1 MREQMEEQKTFI
13 KDVVAANELLDIQAQ
28 LLNKTINNLEI
39 LKREKRELK
48 EVIDNITNNR
58 FDEAVNYYRINFEKR
73 IEKRSKIYRDKIYKL
88 KKEIKELKKQMQ
100 HYWIHERY
108 I

>member
-1 MREQMEEQKTFI
+1 MEEQKTFI
-13 KDVVAANELLDIQAQ
+13 KDIIAANELLDIQAQ

-73 IEKRSKIYRDKIYKL
+73 INKKSRVYREKIYKL
-88 KKEIKELKKQMQ
+88 KEEIKELKKQ
-100 HYWIHERY
+100 R
-108 I
+108 

>member
-1 MREQMEEQKTFI
+1 MEEQKTFI
-13 KDVVAANELLDIQAQ
+13 KDIITANELLDIQAQ

-73 IEKRSKIYRDKIYKL
+73 INKKSRVYREKIYKL
-88 KKEIKELKKQMQ
+88 KEEIKELKKQ
-100 HYWIHERY
+100 R
-108 I
+108 

>member
-1 MREQMEEQKTFI
+1 MEDQKAFI
-13 KDVVAANELLDIQAQ
+13 KDIITANELLDIQAQ
-28 LLNKTINNLEI
+28 LLNRTINNLEI

-73 IEKRSKIYRDKIYKL
+73 IEKRSKIYREKIYKL
-88 KKEIKELKKQMQ
+88 KKEIKELKKQS
-100 HYWIHERY
+100 
-108 I
+108 

>member
-1 MREQMEEQKTFI
+1 MEEQKTFI
-13 KDVVAANELLDIQAQ
+13 KDIITANELLDIQAQ

-58 FDEAVNYYRINFEKR
+58 FDEALNYYRINFEKR
-73 IEKRSKIYRDKIYKL
+73 INKKSRVYREKIYKL
-88 KKEIKELKKQMQ
+88 KEEIKELKKQ
-100 HYWIHERY
+100 R
-108 I
+108 

>member
-1 MREQMEEQKTFI
+1 MEEQKTFI

-28 LLNKTINNLEI
+28 LLNKTINNLER

-58 FDEAVNYYRINFEKR
+58 FDEALNYYRINFEKR
-73 IEKRSKIYRDKIYKL
+73 INKKSKIYREKIHKL
-88 KKEIKELKKQMQ
+88 NEEIKELKKQ
-100 HYWIHERY
+100 R
-108 I
+108 

>member
-1 MREQMEEQKTFI
+1 MEEQKTFI
-13 KDVVAANELLDIQAQ
+13 KDIITANELLDIQAQ

-73 IEKRSKIYRDKIYKL
+73 IEKRSKIYREKIYKL
-88 KKEIKELKKQMQ
+88 KKEIKELKKQS
-100 HYWIHERY
+100 
-108 I
+108 

>member
-1 MREQMEEQKTFI
+1 MEEQKTFI
-13 KDVVAANELLDIQAQ
+13 KDIITANELLDIQAQ
-28 LLNKTINNLEI
+28 LLNRTINNLEI

-73 IEKRSKIYRDKIYKL
+73 IEKRSKIYREKIYKL
-88 KKEIKELKKQMQ
+88 KKEIKELKKQ
-100 HYWIHERY
+100 R
-108 I
+108 

>member
-1 MREQMEEQKTFI
+1 MEEQKTFI
-13 KDVVAANELLDIQAQ
+13 KDIITANELLDIQAQ

-58 FDEAVNYYRINFEKR
+58 FDEAVNYYRVNFEKR
-73 IEKRSKIYRDKIYKL
+73 IEKRSKIYREKIYKL
-88 KKEIKELKKQMQ
+88 KKEIKELKKQ
-100 HYWIHERY
+100 R
-108 I
+108 

>member
-1 MREQMEEQKTFI
+1 MEGQKTFI
-13 KDVVAANELLDIQAQ
+13 KDIITANELLDIQAQ
-28 LLNKTINNLEI
+28 LLNRTINNLEI

-88 KKEIKELKKQMQ
+88 KKEIKELKKQ
-100 HYWIHERY
+100 R
-108 I
+108 

>member
-1 MREQMEEQKTFI
+1 MEEQKTFI
-13 KDVVAANELLDIQAQ
+13 KDIITANELLDIQAQ

-58 FDEAVNYYRINFEKR
+58 FDEAVNYYRVNFEKR
-73 IEKRSKIYRDKIYKL
+73 INKKSKIYREKIHKL
-88 KKEIKELKKQMQ
+88 NEEIKELKKQ
-100 HYWIHERY
+100 R
-108 I
+108 

>member
-1 MREQMEEQKTFI
+1 MEEQKTFI
-13 KDVVAANELLDIQAQ
+13 KDIITANELLDIQAQ

-58 FDEAVNYYRINFEKR
+58 FDEALNYYRINFEKR
-73 IEKRSKIYRDKIYKL
+73 INKKSKIYREKIHKL
-88 KKEIKELKKQMQ
+88 NEEIKELKKQ
-100 HYWIHERY
+100 R
-108 I
+108 